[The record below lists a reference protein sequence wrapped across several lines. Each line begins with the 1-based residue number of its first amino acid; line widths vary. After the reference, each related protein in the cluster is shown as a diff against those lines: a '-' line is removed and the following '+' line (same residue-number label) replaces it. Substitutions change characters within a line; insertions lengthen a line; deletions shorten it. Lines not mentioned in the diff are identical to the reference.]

1 MTHLLRRAVAEIERL
16 PDDEQDAVAERILS
30 DLADERAWTQRFGST
45 SEKQWARLAE
55 MARRDIAAG
64 GTIPLEDAFPAG
76 VNEDPHG

>member
-45 SEKQWARLAE
+45 SEKQWASLAE
-55 MARRDIAAG
+55 MARRDIASG
-64 GTIPLEDAFPAG
+64 GTVPIEDAFPVR
-76 VNEDPHG
+76 VNEE